1 MKYFLFNY
9 NRHNIPAHVW
19 EKDYIEECS
28 LRVLE
33 YVVAK
38 DVGSLAQMPALPL
51 VLTCEVRNAMP
62 EDVAKLYSKTG
73 SKGHT
78 YYRLLSLYDDIYKVG
93 MKDEYETRDE
103 RLTW

>member
-1 MKYFLFNY
+1 MKFYLFNY
-9 NRHNIPAHVW
+9 SRHNIPQHVW
-19 EKDYIEECS
+19 EQEHIEACS
-28 LRVLE
+28 LKVLE

-38 DVGSLAQMPALPL
+38 GVESLAQMPALPL

-62 EDVAKLYSKTG
+62 EDVAKLYSKSG
-73 SKGHT
+73 SKGRT

-103 RLTW
+103 QLVW